1 MANAFDIKIFIESKV
16 NDRADQL
23 RNGDYVYTIYG
34 NYIFYIPGQSYPFIK
49 GNKCIGMAEVHNLS
63 LDMSPNGN
71 KTTTIQFSLKS
82 IDQETADAFTK
93 MWRGM
98 NGKDD
103 SENTVIP
110 GAIQFSD
117 KEKRKRDRPERNDHW
132 ASKPNDRARRQQEA
146 ASKIDTRIFNDF
158 FDD

>member
-1 MANAFDIKIFIESKV
+1 MANAFNIKIFIESKMD
-16 NDRADQL
+16 DRADQL

-34 NYIFYIPGQSYPFIK
+34 DYIFYIPGQNYPFIK
-49 GNKCIGMAEVHNLS
+49 GNKCIGMAEIHNLS
-63 LDMSPNGN
+63 LDMSQNGN

-82 IDQETADAFTK
+82 VDQGTADAFTK
-93 MWRGM
+93 MWRGIK
-98 NGKDD
+98 GQSTSDD
-103 SENTVIP
+103 VVIP

-132 ASKPNDRARRQQEA
+132 SKTSDRARRQQEA
-146 ASKIDTRIFNDF
+146 ASKIDTSIFNDF